1 MSSDNIMLSANY
13 MLSTDVINILFDNR
27 IISVIMLSADN
38 MMQPDKM
45 LSTDNILSASI
56 IWSVIACYLI
66 KSC

>member
-56 IWSVIACYLI
+56 I
-66 KSC
+66 